1 VQSVIETMLS
11 NAQERGLKN
20 IRKVVLKFGTF
31 ALIQEDQF
39 RFCFDLI
46 KKDSHIT
53 ENSELDI
60 IWVPGQ
66 LKCQECGFEGD
77 KNDISGK
84 NDNIIP
90 LFQCPACNSYSTMV
104 LSGTEMI
111 IDSLLV

>member
-1 VQSVIETMLS
+1 MQSVIETMLS
-11 NAQERGLKN
+11 TAQERGLRN

-46 KKDSHIT
+46 KKDSRIT

-66 LKCQECGFEGD
+66 LKCQECGFEGE
-77 KNDISGK
+77 KKDISQR
-84 NDNIIP
+84 NDNLIP
-90 LFQCPACNSYSTMV
+90 LFQCPVCNSYSTRV